1 MEEREA
7 IIRLWSDMWPRQ
19 EDLGINEIF
28 AEDAVYVESWGPR
41 YEGRDLIKHW
51 FEEWNIRGRVLVWD
65 IKQYFHRE
73 NQTVVEWYFKDKMND
88 GETEEFDGMT
98 LVEWTPDG
106 KIRFLKE
113 FGRNLHRYN
122 PYQDGAAP
130 RFAEEKASWF

>member
-7 IIRLWSDMWPRQ
+7 IIRLWFDLWPRR

-28 AEDAVYVESWGPR
+28 AEDAVYVESWGPQ
-41 YEGRDLIKHW
+41 YEGRELVKHW
-51 FEEWNIRGRVLVWD
+51 FEEWNIRGKVLARD
-65 IKQYFHRE
+65 IKQSFHKE
-73 NQTVVEWYFKDKMND
+73 NQ
-88 GETEEFDGMT
+88 T

-113 FGRNLHRYN
+113 FSRNLHRCN
-122 PYQDGAAP
+122 PHQDSAAP